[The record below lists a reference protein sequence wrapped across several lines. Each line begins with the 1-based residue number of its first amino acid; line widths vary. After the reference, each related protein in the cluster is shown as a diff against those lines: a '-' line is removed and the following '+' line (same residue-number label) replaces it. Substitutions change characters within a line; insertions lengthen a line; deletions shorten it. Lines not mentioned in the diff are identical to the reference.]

1 LEANVIGLAM
11 NKPVLIGGLAL
22 ATVLSQFA
30 VAAEPSVRRHDLG
43 DDAAG
48 AYFGN
53 VTSDTQGAGK
63 QGVAL
68 TVTRIGKNVVE
79 ITSDYPR
86 LPTVDVHLSLAS
98 GKILNAG
105 GPTTLFLDPA
115 ASPPQLD
122 VTFNNE
128 VSWAGTRR

>member
-1 LEANVIGLAM
+1 MIGGGM
-11 NKPVLIGGLAL
+11 NKQMLIGGLVL
-22 ATVLSQFA
+22 ASLLSQMA
-30 VAAEPSVRRHDLG
+30 LAAEPAVRRPDLG
-43 DDAAG
+43 DAAAG
-48 AYFGN
+48 TYAGN
-53 VTSDTQGAGK
+53 VTSDTQGPTR
-63 QGVAL
+63 QGVTL
-68 TVTRIGKNVVE
+68 SVTRIGKNLVE

-86 LPTVDVHLSLAS
+86 LPTVDVHLSRAS

-105 GPTTLFLDPA
+105 GATTVFLDPA